1 MDYVIIVAGGKGLR
15 MGSEIPKQFL
25 PVAGKPIL
33 MRTIERFHEYSPE
46 LNIILVLPESQQEY
60 WHQLCQEHH
69 FSIKHQ
75 IANGGDTRFQSSK
88 NGLALV
94 PDTEDGVV
102 GFHDGVRPFVST
114 EVIDECYETAR
125 EEYAAIPVYAV
136 TDTLRYI
143 DQHGGGKN
151 VLRSDYRVVQTPQAF
166 DIGLA
171 KQAFNQEYKEQFTDE
186 EYNLL
191 KEKATEIKNIEDRLA
206 ALEEKFPSLSGT
218 PAEDGSMSVPA
229 GSDRTTPP
237 DDGSMQKFPAFEGK
251 DLDGNTVK
259 SSELFAK
266 NAVTVV
272 NFWFTTCNP
281 CVGELS
287 ELDALNKELAEKGG
301 ALIGVNTFTL
311 DGDETA
317 ISEAKD
323 VLAKKGATYQN
334 VYFASD
340 GEAGKFTTNIF
351 AYPTTYVVD
360 RNGNIVG
367 DPIVGAITEKK
378 QAEAL
383 QAQIDKALSADRG

>member
-1 MDYVIIVAGGKGLR
+1 MNVKKIITL
-15 MGSEIPKQFL
+15 L
-25 PVAGKPIL
+25 
-33 MRTIERFHEYSPE
+33 
-46 LNIILVLPESQQEY
+46 
-60 WHQLCQEHH
+60 
-69 FSIKHQ
+69 
-75 IANGGDTRFQSSK
+75 
-88 NGLALV
+88 LALV
-94 PDTEDGVV
+94 L
-102 GFHDGVRPFVST
+102 
-114 EVIDECYETAR
+114 
-125 EEYAAIPVYAV
+125 AAGTVAC
-136 TDTLRYI
+136 
-143 DQHGGGKN
+143 G
-151 VLRSDYRVVQTPQAF
+151 
-166 DIGLA
+166 A
-171 KQAFNQEYKEQFTDE
+171 KQAERNEDTDKEPQTAEEAAALYDELMAQENAIQAENTELWEKVFLSADKGMAMMEDGKNYGEFLLSTIEAAKEQFTDE
-186 EYNLL
+186 EYELL

-218 PAEDGSMSVPA
+218 SAEDGGMSVPA
-229 GSDRTTPP
+229 GSDMTTPP

-281 CVGELS
+281 CVGELA
-287 ELDALNKELAEKGG
+287 ELDTLNKKLAEKGG

-311 DGDETA
+311 DGDEAA

-334 VYFASD
+334 VYFDSD

-383 QAQIDKALSADRG
+383 QAQIDKALAADMD